1 MNELFDTII
10 VFFVFRFFFYILEVW
25 WNGDERKMDI
35 KCIALDLDRTTL
47 NAQGKL
53 SKANEEAIRKAVAKG
68 IHVCIAS
75 GRAFDTLPQDVV
87 SIPGIEY
94 AITSNG
100 AAVYRIQD
108 KQCLRSYVLTEQS
121 VKKILELTK
130 DFPVTYEGFIRGTA
144 YAAKEY
150 IEDPVKF
157 GATEHAVAYVQSTR
171 HLQDDIVSF
180 LKQHDDEL
188 DSMDIV
194 VKDEAQKQKVIEVL
208 KAEVEDIYITSSIS
222 QLVEISYKD
231 AGKRSGVK
239 FITEYLGLNPK
250 QVAAFGDADND
261 IDMLEYAGC
270 GIAMENASNGLL
282 AVADVVTL
290 HHDRDGVAYALKN
303 ILKCID

>member
-1 MNELFDTII
+1 
-10 VFFVFRFFFYILEVW
+10 
-25 WNGDERKMDI
+25 MDI

-47 NAQGKL
+47 NVQGKL

-282 AVADVVTL
+282 AVADAVTL

>member
-1 MNELFDTII
+1 
-10 VFFVFRFFFYILEVW
+10 
-25 WNGDERKMDI
+25 MDI

-282 AVADVVTL
+282 AVTDAVTL

>member
-1 MNELFDTII
+1 
-10 VFFVFRFFFYILEVW
+10 
-25 WNGDERKMDI
+25 MDI

-157 GATEHAVAYVQSTR
+157 GATEHAVAYVKSTR

-282 AVADVVTL
+282 AVADAVTL
-290 HHDRDGVAYALKN
+290 HHDRDGVSYALKN

>member
-1 MNELFDTII
+1 MHKGNFQRQMKKQSVRRLQREFMCVLPAEGHLTHC
-10 VFFVFRFFFYILEVW
+10 R
-25 WNGDERKMDI
+25 
-35 KCIALDLDRTTL
+35 RT
-47 NAQGKL
+47 
-53 SKANEEAIRKAVAKG
+53 
-68 IHVCIAS
+68 
-75 GRAFDTLPQDVV
+75 

>member
-1 MNELFDTII
+1 
-10 VFFVFRFFFYILEVW
+10 
-25 WNGDERKMDI
+25 MDI

-108 KQCLRSYVLTEQS
+108 KQCLRFYVLTEQS

>member
-1 MNELFDTII
+1 
-10 VFFVFRFFFYILEVW
+10 
-25 WNGDERKMDI
+25 MDI

-270 GIAMENASNGLL
+270 GIAMENASNALL

>member
-1 MNELFDTII
+1 
-10 VFFVFRFFFYILEVW
+10 
-25 WNGDERKMDI
+25 MDI

-130 DFPVTYEGFIRGTA
+130 DFTVTYEGFIRGTA

-282 AVADVVTL
+282 AVADAVTL

>member
-1 MNELFDTII
+1 
-10 VFFVFRFFFYILEVW
+10 
-25 WNGDERKMDI
+25 MDI

-270 GIAMENASNGLL
+270 GIAMENASNGRRCLCFEKYFEVYRL
-282 AVADVVTL
+282 KIRDKRTAPERKAADADV
-290 HHDRDGVAYALKN
+290 R
-303 ILKCID
+303 

>member
-1 MNELFDTII
+1 
-10 VFFVFRFFFYILEVW
+10 
-25 WNGDERKMDI
+25 MDI

-282 AVADVVTL
+282 AVADAVTL
-290 HHDRDGVAYALKN
+290 HNDRDGVAYALKN

>member
-1 MNELFDTII
+1 
-10 VFFVFRFFFYILEVW
+10 
-25 WNGDERKMDI
+25 MDI

-144 YAAKEY
+144 YAAK
-150 IEDPVKF
+150 
-157 GATEHAVAYVQSTR
+157 R
-171 HLQDDIVSF
+171 
-180 LKQHDDEL
+180 
-188 DSMDIV
+188 
-194 VKDEAQKQKVIEVL
+194 
-208 KAEVEDIYITSSIS
+208 IY
-222 QLVEISYKD
+222 
-231 AGKRSGVK
+231 
-239 FITEYLGLNPK
+239 
-250 QVAAFGDADND
+250 
-261 IDMLEYAGC
+261 
-270 GIAMENASNGLL
+270 
-282 AVADVVTL
+282 
-290 HHDRDGVAYALKN
+290 
-303 ILKCID
+303 

>member
-1 MNELFDTII
+1 
-10 VFFVFRFFFYILEVW
+10 
-25 WNGDERKMDI
+25 MDI

-53 SKANEEAIRKAVAKG
+53 SKANEEAIRKAIAKG

-150 IEDPVKF
+150 IEDLVKF

>member
-1 MNELFDTII
+1 MNGKLRMSSCLQLWKT
-10 VFFVFRFFFYILEVW
+10 RKGQ

-68 IHVCIAS
+68 IYVCIAS

>member
-1 MNELFDTII
+1 
-10 VFFVFRFFFYILEVW
+10 
-25 WNGDERKMDI
+25 MDI

-208 KAEVEDIYITSSIS
+208 KAEVEDIYIPSSIS

>member
-1 MNELFDTII
+1 
-10 VFFVFRFFFYILEVW
+10 
-25 WNGDERKMDI
+25 MDI

-53 SKANEEAIRKAVAKG
+53 SKANEEAIRKAIAKG

-171 HLQDDIVSF
+171 HMQDDIVSF

-208 KAEVEDIYITSSIS
+208 KAEVEDTYITSSIS

>member
-1 MNELFDTII
+1 
-10 VFFVFRFFFYILEVW
+10 
-25 WNGDERKMDI
+25 MDI
-35 KCIALDLDRTTL
+35 KYIALDLDRTTL

-171 HLQDDIVSF
+171 HLQDDIASF

-194 VKDEAQKQKVIEVL
+194 VKDEAQKQKVIKVL

>member
-1 MNELFDTII
+1 
-10 VFFVFRFFFYILEVW
+10 
-25 WNGDERKMDI
+25 MDI

-157 GATEHAVAYVQSTR
+157 GAIEHAVAYVQSTR

-282 AVADVVTL
+282 AVADAVTL

>member
-1 MNELFDTII
+1 
-10 VFFVFRFFFYILEVW
+10 
-25 WNGDERKMDI
+25 MDI

-53 SKANEEAIRKAVAKG
+53 SKANEEAIRKAVAKE

-208 KAEVEDIYITSSIS
+208 W
-222 QLVEISYKD
+222 L
-231 AGKRSGVK
+231 
-239 FITEYLGLNPK
+239 
-250 QVAAFGDADND
+250 
-261 IDMLEYAGC
+261 
-270 GIAMENASNGLL
+270 
-282 AVADVVTL
+282 VTL
-290 HHDRDGVAYALKN
+290 RLK
-303 ILKCID
+303 

>member
-1 MNELFDTII
+1 
-10 VFFVFRFFFYILEVW
+10 
-25 WNGDERKMDI
+25 MDI

-290 HHDRDGVAYALKN
+290 HHDRGRRCLCFEKYFEVYRLK
-303 ILKCID
+303 IRDKRTAPERKAADADMR

>member
-1 MNELFDTII
+1 
-10 VFFVFRFFFYILEVW
+10 
-25 WNGDERKMDI
+25 MDI

-231 AGKRSGVK
+231 AGKRSGGK

>member
-1 MNELFDTII
+1 
-10 VFFVFRFFFYILEVW
+10 
-25 WNGDERKMDI
+25 MDI

-250 QVAAFGDADND
+250 QVVAFGDADND

-282 AVADVVTL
+282 AVADAVTL

>member
-1 MNELFDTII
+1 
-10 VFFVFRFFFYILEVW
+10 
-25 WNGDERKMDI
+25 MDI

-108 KQCLRSYVLTEQS
+108 KQCLRSYVLTGQS

-208 KAEVEDIYITSSIS
+208 KAEVQDIYITSSIS

-239 FITEYLGLNPK
+239 FITEYLGLQPE

-270 GIAMENASNGLL
+270 GIAMENASKGLL
-282 AVADVVTL
+282 AVADAVTL
-290 HHDRDGVAYALKN
+290 HHDRDGVSYALKN

>member
-1 MNELFDTII
+1 
-10 VFFVFRFFFYILEVW
+10 
-25 WNGDERKMDI
+25 MDI

-94 AITSNG
+94 AITRNG

-282 AVADVVTL
+282 AVADAVTL

>member
-1 MNELFDTII
+1 
-10 VFFVFRFFFYILEVW
+10 
-25 WNGDERKMDI
+25 MDI

-53 SKANEEAIRKAVAKG
+53 SKANEEAIRKAVAKE

-157 GATEHAVAYVQSTR
+157 RATEHAVAYVQSTR

-282 AVADVVTL
+282 AVADAVTL

>member
-1 MNELFDTII
+1 
-10 VFFVFRFFFYILEVW
+10 
-25 WNGDERKMDI
+25 MDI

-171 HLQDDIVSF
+171 HLQDDNVSF

>member
-1 MNELFDTII
+1 
-10 VFFVFRFFFYILEVW
+10 
-25 WNGDERKMDI
+25 MDI

-130 DFPVTYEGFIRGTA
+130 DVPVTYEGFIRGTA

-282 AVADVVTL
+282 AVADAVTL

>member
-1 MNELFDTII
+1 
-10 VFFVFRFFFYILEVW
+10 
-25 WNGDERKMDI
+25 MDI

-130 DFPVTYEGFIRGTA
+130 VFPVTYEGFIRGTA

-150 IEDPVKF
+150 IVDPVKF

-208 KAEVEDIYITSSIS
+208 KVEVEDIYITSSIS

>member
-1 MNELFDTII
+1 
-10 VFFVFRFFFYILEVW
+10 
-25 WNGDERKMDI
+25 MDI

-53 SKANEEAIRKAVAKG
+53 SKANVEAIRKAVAKG
-68 IHVCIAS
+68 SHVCIAS

-282 AVADVVTL
+282 AVADAVTL

>member
-1 MNELFDTII
+1 
-10 VFFVFRFFFYILEVW
+10 
-25 WNGDERKMDI
+25 MDI

-282 AVADVVTL
+282 AVADVVKL

>member
-1 MNELFDTII
+1 
-10 VFFVFRFFFYILEVW
+10 
-25 WNGDERKMDI
+25 MDI

-250 QVAAFGDADND
+250 QVAAFVDADND

-282 AVADVVTL
+282 AVADAVTL